1 MRCDTSSV
9 DPDKL
14 GGLDFPSPG
23 SYHFEIEEVV
33 EEDPQSGSMYA
44 VCRILAGDQPGQEG
58 KTHREYFSLT
68 EKAMGRIFQFAVA
81 ISLTTEDAIKAA
93 KQGGQSLDLD
103 FENDAPGRQFCGK
116 IVEEEHPKG
125 SGKLKNKLNFNIW
138 ALDHKKA
145 KGIPLAHDKL
155 KKPAPPAT
163 VAAGAGAGGSGN
175 GSPMDGD
182 DLF

>member
-14 GGLDFPSPG
+14 GGPDFPAPG

-33 EEDPQSGSMYA
+33 EEDPQSGCMYA
-44 VCRILAGDQPGQEG
+44 VCRILAGDPAEQEG

-68 EKAMGRIFQFAVA
+68 EKAMGRIFQFAMA
-81 ISLTTEDAIKAA
+81 IGLTTEEAIKAA
-93 KQGGQSLDLD
+93 KQGGQALDLD
-103 FENDAPGRQFCGK
+103 FESDGPGRQFCGK
-116 IVEEEHPKG
+116 LVEEEYQ
-125 SGKLKNKLNFNIW
+125 GKTRNKLNFNIW
-138 ALDHKKA
+138 SLDDKKA
-145 KGIPLAHDKL
+145 KGIPLAQDKL

-163 VAAGAGAGGSGN
+163 VAAGTGGN

-182 DLF
+182 DLFE

>member
-14 GGLDFPSPG
+14 GGPDYPAPG

-33 EEDPQSGSMYA
+33 EEDPQSGCMYA
-44 VCRILAGDQPGQEG
+44 VCKVLAGDPAEQEG
-58 KTHREYFSLT
+58 KIHREYFSLT
-68 EKAMGRIFQFAVA
+68 EKAMGRIFQFAMA
-81 ISLTTEDAIKAA
+81 IGLTTEEAIKAA
-93 KQGGQSLDLD
+93 KQGGQALNLD
-103 FENDAPGRQFCGK
+103 FENDGPGRQFCGK
-116 IVEEEHPKG
+116 LIEEEYQ
-125 SGKLKNKLNFNIW
+125 GKTRNKLNFNIW
-138 ALDHKKA
+138 SLDDKKA